1 MKRTIALILALVMT
15 VSLLSACGKKNTDD
29 TKDPGDSE
37 KTGPSFALVVAG
49 FIGET
54 GCEDLILA
62 GLKTFCE
69 EHDGTVNVIELNY
82 DTSLYENA
90 ISDACKQGDY
100 DIILTGYFDLAES
113 VAKAAEAYP
122 DQKIILYDAEMD
134 YSDGKYPNVKSLL
147 EVQSE
152 GSFLAGAMAALLT
165 TQTDVE
171 GINDQKIVGWVGA
184 LENPVLNDYL
194 IGFIQGVKYV
204 DPSVEVLYSW
214 VGDFSNTAVAK
225 ELALTQYQRGADI
238 VYACCA
244 AAGVGVDE
252 AAAQAGAYCIE
263 INVDVAMKTKASN
276 PDVASH
282 IVTSVEKNYEVL
294 ILQLLE
300 EYANGTLEWGT
311 TSYGT
316 IANGGMKLSDNEIS
330 RSIIPA
336 DIYDQYKQ
344 IEQDFIDGKIH
355 VDSAVGA
362 SSDVVD
368 GWKAQASSF

>member
-1 MKRTIALILALVMT
+1 MALSLV
-15 VSLLSACGKKNTDD
+15 ACGAKKEEAPAKTDAPAAS
-29 TKDPGDSE
+29 TETTE
-37 KTGPSFALVVAG
+37 KEGPSFALVVTG

-62 GLKTFCE
+62 GLEKFCG
-69 EHDGTVNVIELNY
+69 EHGGSVNVIELNY

-90 ISDACKQGDY
+90 VTEACKHGEY
-100 DIILTGYFDLAES
+100 DVILAGYFDLAES

-122 DQKIILYDAEMD
+122 DQKIIIYDAEMD

-147 EVQSE
+147 EMQNE
-152 GSFLAGAMAALLT
+152 GSFLAGALAALLT
-165 TQTDVE
+165 TKSDVE
-171 GINDQKIVGWVGA
+171 GINADKVVGWVGA

-194 IGFIQGVKYV
+194 IGYIQGVKYV

-214 VGDFSNTAVAK
+214 VGDFSNSAVAK

-252 AAAQAGAYCIE
+252 AAAEAGSYCVE
-263 INVDVAMKTKASN
+263 VNVDVAMKMMESN
-276 PDVASH
+276 PDVAVH
-282 IVTSVEKNYEVL
+282 VLTSVEKNYEVL

-300 EYANGTLEWGT
+300 EYAAGTLEWGT

-316 IANGGMKLSDNEIS
+316 VANGGMKLSDNEVFRGIVPDDVYEEYAK
-330 RSIIPA
+330 I
-336 DIYDQYKQ
+336 Q
-344 IEQDFIDGKIH
+344 QDLIDGKIV
-355 VDSAVGA
+355 VDSAVGTPA
-362 SSDVVD
+362 ELVD
-368 GWKAQASSF
+368 GWKAQASGS